1 MTEDEVCY
9 CCTVH
14 YLYTYTRSGRY
25 NRNSIIII
33 IIILNRNREIAS
45 LARSLAHKNCQ
56 NINPINAKNV
66 NPVLAA
72 AVAEAAL
79 PLPDSELFPCPL
91 ALPLTVASLPM
102 PNGSPWYP
110 NVRFCGI
117 DLSRHR
123 SVSSFFF
130 FLSFFS
136 FFFFPFFQVG
146 IIRTCCSMNRQQY

>member
-1 MTEDEVCY
+1 MTEVCY
-9 CCTVH
+9 CYTVH
-14 YLYTYTRSGRY
+14 YIHTRYKRRY
-25 NRNSIIII
+25 KRNII
-33 IIILNRNREIAS
+33 IIILSHNREIAS

-72 AVAEAAL
+72 ALAEAAL
-79 PLPDSELFPCPL
+79 PLPESELFPCPL

-117 DLSRHR
+117 DLSRNR

-130 FLSFFS
+130 L
-136 FFFFPFFQVG
+136 FFPLFF
-146 IIRTCCSMNRQQY
+146 R